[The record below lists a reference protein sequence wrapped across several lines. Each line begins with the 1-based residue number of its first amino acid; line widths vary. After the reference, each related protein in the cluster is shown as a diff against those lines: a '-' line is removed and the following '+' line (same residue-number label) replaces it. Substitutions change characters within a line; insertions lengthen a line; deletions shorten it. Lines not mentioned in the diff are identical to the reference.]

1 MPFTSRKP
9 LLVLDAETRTLL
21 QTLRVSRTAPAAQVM
36 RAGMLLASAAGDGV
50 TLVARRFGTNR
61 VKVND
66 LLNRALQVG
75 ARAALVDLPR
85 AGRPRTIPD
94 DARAWVIALACRK
107 PKDLDYAEELW
118 TTRLLAQH
126 VRRHCVAAG
135 HPSLQQLG
143 RGTVS
148 KLLAAQALKPHKIT
162 YYLERRDPDFET
174 KMANVLCVY
183 KQVEVLRGA
192 AAAVPVGD
200 VPPAVFVAVLSYDE
214 KPGIQVLPTTSPDR
228 PPVPGKH
235 ATFQRDAEYIRHG
248 TLSLLCGID
257 LLTGKVLGRIERRH
271 RSREFVSW
279 LQAADATYPP
289 DWKIRLVLDNH
300 SAHTS
305 KETRAYLGT
314 VPNRFEFIFTP
325 KHGSWLNLVE
335 IFFSKLAR
343 TLLRGIRADS
353 PDELAARIVQHLDA
367 LNEDPV
373 VFTWKYRLEDIV
385 LTDSNLTSESII

>member
-1 MPFTSRKP
+1 MPPKP
-9 LLVLDAETRTLL
+9 
-21 QTLRVSRTAPAAQVM
+21 
-36 RAGMLLASAAGDGV
+36 
-50 TLVARRFGTNR
+50 
-61 VKVND
+61 
-66 LLNRALQVG
+66 
-75 ARAALVDLPR
+75 
-85 AGRPRTIPD
+85 
-94 DARAWVIALACRK
+94 
-107 PKDLDYAEELW
+107 
-118 TTRLLAQH
+118 
-126 VRRHCVAAG
+126 
-135 HPSLQQLG
+135 
-143 RGTVS
+143 
-148 KLLAAQALKPHKIT
+148 
-162 YYLERRDPDFET
+162 
-174 KMANVLCVY
+174 
-183 KQVEVLRGA
+183 
-192 AAAVPVGD
+192 
-200 VPPAVFVAVLSYDE
+200 VFVAVLSSDE
-214 KPGIQVLPTTSPDR
+214 KPGIQVLQTTSPDR
-228 PPVPGKH
+228 PPVPGKQ

-271 RSREFVSW
+271 RSREFVAW
-279 LQAADATYPP
+279 LQAADAAYPP